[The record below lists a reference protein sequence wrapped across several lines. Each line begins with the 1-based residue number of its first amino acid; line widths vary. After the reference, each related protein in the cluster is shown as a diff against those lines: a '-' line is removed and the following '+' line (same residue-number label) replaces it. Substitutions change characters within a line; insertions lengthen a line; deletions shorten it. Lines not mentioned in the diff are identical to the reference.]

1 MQCADPPPPAA
12 PAPRQPGRS
21 PASSRPAARSSPLA
35 GSRRLLLSLSRRG
48 ALCAARAHSDSSAE
62 PPRRRRRG
70 RASERASG
78 GAAACGRASS
88 APALVP
94 HPGSG
99 DGAEPPRAWGSRP
112 ADLRGWVGGAESGPC
127 SSAAVAAPARTPPFL
142 QRLLLAEPLPD
153 TSGGAQSQAET
164 VLASCPVPLGRRGR
178 SLPATAPASTHLLLM
193 FPRQSWLV
201 PVRISSA
208 PGRLLYP
215 QGHADPQ
222 LTCFPYFI
230 LRMQG
235 TRPSCKLEPVVPKK
249 ALQVLSYKRSQK
261 HRVAKNN
268 WISRTFFHLEIGFSL
283 VNAGVAL
290 MSPEA

>member
-99 DGAEPPRAWGSRP
+99 DGAELRAWGPRP
-112 ADLRGWVGGAESGPC
+112 ADLRGGVGGAESGPC
-127 SSAAVAAPARTPPFL
+127 SSAAAAAPARTPPFL
-142 QRLLLAEPLPD
+142 QLLLLAEPLPD

-178 SLPATAPASTHLLLM
+178 SLPVTAPASTHLLLM

-208 PGRLLYP
+208 LGSLLYP